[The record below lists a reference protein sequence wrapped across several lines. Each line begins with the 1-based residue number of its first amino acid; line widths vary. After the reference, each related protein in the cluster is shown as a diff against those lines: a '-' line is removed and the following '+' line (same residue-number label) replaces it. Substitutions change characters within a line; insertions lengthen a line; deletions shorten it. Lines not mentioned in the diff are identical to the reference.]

1 MAIGVG
7 TIGFGKIVEALHAPC
22 LTGMEDCELI
32 AVCDPREERLT
43 LAKSEYGCEGY
54 TDVDA
59 FLNHPDLD
67 LVVAAVPNYLH
78 GPMGVR
84 ALEAGKNVVVEK
96 PWSFSLPEADW
107 MVRTAREK
115 RLVATTHQ
123 NRRWDPD
130 YLALKHILESGE
142 MGKLLVMQTRSLSGP
157 WRHAWATKIEFTGS
171 GPFMSFGPHLLD
183 QVLTLMTPGPIQ
195 VSGIVK
201 SIIRGDDYFNS
212 LLTFADGATVQVELS
227 KGNRLNH
234 SPRFHLSFEKGDV
247 MVTIDE
253 NRDHWLHTRLDGEEA
268 KKEKLPDPP
277 EFHLQSRPFYQNVF
291 AAIRGEESL
300 IVAPEQ
306 SRRYVATAAA
316 ILQSSQEH
324 KTIEVN
330 WDADYD

>member
-201 SIIRGDDYFNS
+201 SIIRGDDYFN
-212 LLTFADGATVQVELS
+212 
-227 KGNRLNH
+227 
-234 SPRFHLSFEKGDV
+234 
-247 MVTIDE
+247 
-253 NRDHWLHTRLDGEEA
+253 
-268 KKEKLPDPP
+268 
-277 EFHLQSRPFYQNVF
+277 NVVCY
-291 AAIRGEESL
+291 L
-300 IVAPEQ
+300 I
-306 SRRYVATAAA
+306 
-316 ILQSSQEH
+316 
-324 KTIEVN
+324 
-330 WDADYD
+330 